1 VRGPERLDR
10 GGAAAQSPAFARGG
24 SLPGA
29 RIDVA
34 AAARST
40 DVAAAGSASP
50 GCGGLA
56 PPWAA
61 RSPVGGEDDGAA
73 RIRRRLYKIFYFFF
87 IFLSEIFYFLCKY
100 FFLF

>member
-40 DVAAAGSASP
+40 DVAARRIRLP
-50 GCGGLA
+50 GCGSRV

-61 RSPVGGEDDGAA
+61 RSPVGGEDDGGSADPPPP
-73 RIRRRLYKIFYFFF
+73 L
-87 IFLSEIFYFLCKY
+87 
-100 FFLF
+100 